1 MLLILF
7 ILLLALLFVGLGFV
21 VHLLWIAAIV
31 FFVFWLVGFAFRRGS
46 RSGSRR

>member
-1 MLLILF
+1 MFLIMF

-21 VHLLWIAAIV
+21 AHLLWIGAIV
-31 FFVFWLVGFAFRRGS
+31 FFIFWLVGFAFRRGS